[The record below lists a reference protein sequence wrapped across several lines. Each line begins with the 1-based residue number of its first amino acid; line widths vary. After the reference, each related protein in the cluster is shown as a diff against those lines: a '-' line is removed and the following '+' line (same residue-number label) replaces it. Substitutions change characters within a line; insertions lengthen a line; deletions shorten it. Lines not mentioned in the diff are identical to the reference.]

1 MIYSLLMLLNFLLYI
16 IVIFGTNYYRLI
28 FFKTGIIIYKN
39 KFKIKENHLMNYIG
53 KIIKM
58 DYVIINVVNE
68 NKILF
73 NSKLD
78 PISMNQYFPLMPV
91 FGECHTSDN
100 NVTVIYKVPIFLF
113 SLIITF
119 LIFLIA
125 YNYIYIFSLGL
136 FVFLLILAL
145 TALSH
150 FIRINGTKFDI
161 EFFLLNE
168 K

>member
-1 MIYSLLMLLNFLLYI
+1 
-16 IVIFGTNYYRLI
+16 
-28 FFKTGIIIYKN
+28 
-39 KFKIKENHLMNYIG
+39 MNYIG

-58 DYVIINVVNE
+58 DDVIINVMNG
-68 NKILF
+68 NGFLF

-78 PISMNQYFPLMPV
+78 PISINRYFPLMPV
-91 FGECHTSDN
+91 FGECHISDN

-119 LIFLIA
+119 LIFLID

-136 FVFLLILAL
+136 FVFLIILAL
-145 TALSH
+145 AVLSH

-161 EFFLLNE
+161 EFFILNG